1 VEHAIAALV
10 GEDASRFAIEPRQV
24 MLNLPHTPPGL
35 PATLLQRRPDV
46 AAAERRMQAAN
57 AGVGVAR
64 AAYFPDVTLSAA
76 LGFESDR
83 TAGWIQAPNS
93 FWSLGP
99 NALLTLF
106 DAGRRGAQVAQARA
120 QYDEA
125 AANYRSVA
133 LGAFQQIED
142 NLALIE
148 RYHSADAYEH
158 SAVEA
163 AQEALSYSLT
173 RYQAGAI
180 NYLDVV
186 VSQTAALQAQI
197 EALGITTQQLRAS
210 VQLVRALGGGWQNP
224 DRLAVR

>member
-1 VEHAIAALV
+1 
-10 GEDASRFAIEPRQV
+10 
-24 MLNLPHTPPGL
+24 
-35 PATLLQRRPDV
+35 
-46 AAAERRMQAAN
+46 
-57 AGVGVAR
+57 
-64 AAYFPDVTLSAA
+64 